1 MIVAM
6 VLMGCLLMAVPA
18 MATTVGAQT
27 ADDDESF
34 AFDATLDN
42 ETATVSVTSN
52 DTAVENATIAVNSTE
67 EGTTDADGT
76 LQFGLDNRSAVEI
89 GVTVDNTTQTTTY
102 EVVDGSLVEQT
113 ENTDDSTEFAFDATL
128 DNETVTVAVTSNET
142 AVENA
147 TVAVNGTEAGT
158 TDANGTLQFGLE
170 NRSAVEI
177 AVTVDDTTQSTTYD
191 VVEGELVEQ
200 ETEST
205 TEFASDVTLDNGTV
219 TVSVTSNGTTVENAA
234 VAVNG
239 TEVGPTDANGT
250 LQFPLEN
257 RPAVEIAVTVDE
269 TTQTTTYVVVGGE
282 LITQQSAADAQE
294 VPEEAADQVSTIQ
307 KLISA
312 FRNGEFEKL
321 GPIVS
326 EAAGRGPPAD
336 AGNGSGNAPEDAGN
350 GQGNAPEN
358 AGNGQG
364 NAPENAGNGQGNAPE
379 NAGNG
384 QGNAP
389 ENASNGQGN
398 APENA
403 GNGQGNGGSGGNS
416 GNQGNGGSGGN
427 GNSGGNSGNGGN
439 GQGGG
444 PPASITLSR

>member
-177 AVTVDDTTQSTTYD
+177 AVTVD
-191 VVEGELVEQ
+191 
-200 ETEST
+200 
-205 TEFASDVTLDNGTV
+205 
-219 TVSVTSNGTTVENAA
+219 
-234 VAVNG
+234 
-239 TEVGPTDANGT
+239 
-250 LQFPLEN
+250 
-257 RPAVEIAVTVDE
+257 EI
-269 TTQTTTYVVVGGE
+269 
-282 LITQQSAADAQE
+282 
-294 VPEEAADQVSTIQ
+294 
-307 KLISA
+307 
-312 FRNGEFEKL
+312 
-321 GPIVS
+321 
-326 EAAGRGPPAD
+326 GRAHV
-336 AGNGSGNAPEDAGN
+336 
-350 GQGNAPEN
+350 
-358 AGNGQG
+358 
-364 NAPENAGNGQGNAPE
+364 
-379 NAGNG
+379 
-384 QGNAP
+384 
-389 ENASNGQGN
+389 
-398 APENA
+398 
-403 GNGQGNGGSGGNS
+403 
-416 GNQGNGGSGGN
+416 
-427 GNSGGNSGNGGN
+427 
-439 GQGGG
+439 
-444 PPASITLSR
+444 

>member
-1 MIVAM
+1 MIVTM
-6 VLMGCLLMAVPA
+6 VLMGCLLMAIPA

-27 ADDDESF
+27 AEDTTFTS
-34 AFDATLDN
+34 DATLDN
-42 ETATVSVTSN
+42 ETVTVSVTSN
-52 DTAVENATIAVNSTE
+52 DTAVENATVAVNGTE
-67 EGTTDADGT
+67 AGTTDATGT
-76 LQFGLDNRSAVEI
+76 LQFGLDNRSTVEI

-147 TVAVNGTEAGT
+147 TVAVNGTEAGS
-158 TDANGTLQFGLE
+158 TDATGTLQFGLE

-177 AVTVDDTTQSTTYD
+177 AVTVDGTTRTTTYD

-200 ETEST
+200 EATEES

-336 AGNGSGNAPEDAGN
+336 AGSGSGNAPED
-350 GQGNAPEN
+350 

-398 APENA
+398 APEDAGNGQGNAPENA
-403 GNGQGNGGSGGNS
+403 GNGQGNGGNS
-416 GNQGNGGSGGN
+416 GQGNGGSGGN
-427 GNSGGNSGNGGN
+427 GNSGGNSGQGN